1 MFPIIFERIFFCET
15 SLRGEQEIMKK
26 KIIAFGLIASMIL
39 GGAQMAGATTIS
51 EAESKKSE
59 AQSNL
64 DSVTSQITDIEAQQ
78 AELQTQIDELD
89 ASLVQILVD
98 IETTKD
104 DIETTTVR
112 LSQAQTELAEARA
125 TEEEQLNS
133 MKERIRYMY
142 ENGDVNFLTALIE
155 SDSFAQVLDK
165 LETYSSV
172 YNYDRTLLTEYQ
184 DTKQQVEDL
193 VNEVAGEEADL
204 EELELTLEDQQ
215 QELEEEKE
223 QKNNEMADFD
233 SKLAEAEDL
242 ASQYRDTITEM
253 NSRIEELQAAQAAAE
268 AAQAAEA
275 EAGSSSSG
283 GGSSTGGG
291 SSESAAV
298 DTGSSNVSYS
308 STGQSVADYACQF
321 IGNPYVWGGTSLT
334 NGCDCSG
341 FVMSVYAQFGVSLPH
356 SSESLRYVGTGVSV
370 SNMMPGDIVCYSG
383 HVGIYVGGGTIVN
396 ASNSAP
402 YPAGGIKYTS
412 ATYRTI
418 LAVRRI
424 FT

>member
-89 ASLVQILVD
+89 ATLVQILVD

-215 QELEEEKE
+215 QELEEEKK

-341 FVMSVYAQFGVSLPH
+341 FVMSVYANFGVSLPH

>member
-215 QELEEEKE
+215 QELEEEKK

-275 EAGSSSSG
+275 EAGGSSSG
-283 GGSSTGGG
+283 SGSSSGGG

>member
-89 ASLVQILVD
+89 ATLVQILVD

-275 EAGSSSSG
+275 EAGGSSSG
-283 GGSSTGGG
+283 SGSSSGGG